1 MAITIEWDNSE
12 KTVLRYRFIDNWT
25 WDEYLEELKKGRAMM
40 VSVSHYVCILND
52 FTEMKRLP
60 PNFITLARSVINSRP
75 ENTGLA
81 IFVSTDS
88 FFKIM
93 HSVLKKIIPEVPTS
107 YLLVTNEAEAY
118 ERFDKWLSSQAPEP
132 PD

>member
-1 MAITIEWDNSE
+1 MAITIEWDNPE

-25 WDEYLEELKKGRAMM
+25 WDEYLEQLKEGREMM
-40 VSVSHYVCILND
+40 ASVSHHVCILND
-52 FTEMKRLP
+52 FTPMKSLP

-75 ENTGLA
+75 ANTGLA
-81 IFVSTDS
+81 IFVSTSS

-107 YLLVTNEAEAY
+107 YLLVTSEAEAY
-118 ERFDKWLSSQAPEP
+118 ERFDKWIASQSSESS
-132 PD
+132 D